1 MKVLEQAD
9 LKDVSV
15 SEDLDKNAI
24 TLGGTV
30 HSNEA
35 KARAA
40 EVAKKAANTRIIAN
54 EINVQT
60 VGSES
65 QSSPVASNLDDGIE
79 KNYKAVLIS
88 GGLENQ
94 QVSFKAK
101 NGVLMLTGSVHSGNE
116 RQHAEKFAA
125 TIPHVQQVLNQI
137 EVRR

>member
-1 MKVLEQAD
+1 MKALEQAD

-24 TLGGTV
+24 TLGGTA

-54 EINVQT
+54 EISVQP

-65 QSSPVASNLDDGIE
+65 EAKDVASNLDDGIE

-94 QVSFKAK
+94 QVRFKAK

-125 TIPHVQQVLNQI
+125 TIPDVQQVLNQI